1 MGNHDNFR
9 ISDRLGAKYV
19 RAINTLNLLLPGTAT
34 TYYGEE
40 LGMEN
45 IYVSYE
51 DTQDP
56 FAKNNPVSFFL
67 VYSFLFNASRDTF
80 PSWFIIIYT
89 KI

>member
-56 FAKNNPVSFFL
+56 YAKNNPVSFFKINSL
-67 VYSFLFNASRDTF
+67 VILCVT
-80 PSWFIIIYT
+80 
-89 KI
+89 